1 MTKRLVALVLLLV
14 LGGVRAAPAKVET
27 VARDP
32 YLGAIVLD
40 ADTGQVIFEERADA
54 VGYPASVLKL
64 MDLLIILEKVQQGV
78 LKLEDPV
85 PVNAEASKIG
95 GSQVYLAEKE
105 VFSIDEMLYALM
117 IQSANDAATA
127 LAIKIAGSKDGF
139 VQLMNEKARA
149 LGMTHTRFASVH
161 GLPPSPGSGVDPDTT
176 SARDL
181 GLLARELCKYPDVFR
196 YTSTQVRWFRNNTF
210 EMRNHNKLL
219 GTVEGVDGFKT
230 GYFSAAGFS
239 IIATA
244 KREGVRIIAVVM
256 GSTSRQVRD
265 AKAAELLAK
274 GFLAVPRRPA
284 AAVTAPPAAPTP
296 AFSVTNATVTPDSVV
311 DDPVAGQTEE
321 EAAENTEGG
330 VEDEAP
336 AGGGWLKMVVGIVI
350 GAGVAF
356 GGMAFLNR
364 RRSNDKSDLLR

>member
-1 MTKRLVALVLLLV
+1 MFKRILSLAVLFV
-14 LGGVRAAPAKVET
+14 VVSCFSAVAKVQT
-27 VARDP
+27 VSRDP

-40 ADTGQVIFEERADA
+40 ADTGQVIFEDNADA

-64 MDLLIILEKVQQGV
+64 MDLLVILDKVQQGV
-78 LKLEDPV
+78 LRLEDLV
-85 PVNAEASKIG
+85 PVTAEASKIG

-127 LAIKIAGSKDGF
+127 LAIKVAGSKDGF
-139 VQLMNEKARA
+139 VQLMNEKARE
-149 LGMTHTRFASVH
+149 LGMKHTKFMTVH
-161 GLPPSPGSGVDPDTT
+161 GLPPSPGTNVEPDTT
-176 SARDL
+176 TARDL
-181 GLLARELCKYPDVFR
+181 SILARALCKYPDVFR
-196 YTSTQVRWFRNNTF
+196 YTSTQVRGFRNNTF

-230 GYFSAAGFS
+230 GYFTAAGFS

-244 KREGVRIIAVVM
+244 QREGVRIIAVVM

-274 GFLAVPRRPA
+274 GFLAVPRR
-284 AAVTAPPAAPTP
+284 AAPAP
-296 AFSVTNATVTPDSVV
+296 KPVV
-311 DDPVAGQTEE
+311 APVAPVTTNVPELAATTGGITEE

-330 VEDEAP
+330 IEQETP
-336 AGGGWLKMVVGIVI
+336 ARSGGWLKLVVGM
-350 GAGVAF
+350 ALGVAATIA
-356 GGMAFLNR
+356 GMTFLNR
-364 RRSNDKSDLLR
+364 RQRNDKEDLLR

>member
-1 MTKRLVALVLLLV
+1 MLNRILVLVALLALV
-14 LGGVRAAPAKVET
+14 SALPASAKVQT

-40 ADTGQVIFEERADA
+40 ADTGQVIFEDNADA

-64 MDLLIILEKVQQGV
+64 MDLLVILEKVQQGV
-78 LKLEDPV
+78 LRLDDPV
-85 PVNAEASKIG
+85 PVTAEASKIG

-105 VFSIDEMLYALM
+105 VFPLDEMLYALM
-117 IQSANDAATA
+117 VQSANDAATA

-139 VQLMNEKARA
+139 VQLMSEKAKT
-149 LGMTHTRFASVH
+149 LGMSRTKFQSVH
-161 GLPPSPGSGVDPDTT
+161 GLPPSPGTGTDPDTT
-176 SARDL
+176 TARDL
-181 GLLARELCKYPDVFR
+181 ATMARALCAYPEVFR

-219 GTVEGVDGFKT
+219 GTIEGVDGFKT
-230 GYFSAAGFS
+230 GYFTAAGFS

-244 KREGVRIIAVVM
+244 QREGVRIIAVVL
-256 GSTSRQVRD
+256 GSSSRQVRD

-284 AAVTAPPAAPTP
+284 PAAPISAVDPTS
-296 AFSVTNATVTPDSVV
+296 SVASISSVPSLNNAI
-311 DDPVAGQTEE
+311 TEE

-330 VEDEAP
+330 IEDDPP
-336 AGGGWLKMVVGIVI
+336 ACGSGWLKLVGGIVI
-350 GAGVAF
+350 GIIATLAF
-356 GGMAFLNR
+356 MTFLNR
-364 RRSNDKSDLLR
+364 PKRGDKDDLLR

>member
-1 MTKRLVALVLLLV
+1 MLNRCFLLALAFVFGSALAV
-14 LGGVRAAPAKVET
+14 SAKVET

-40 ADTGQVIFEERADA
+40 ADTGQVIYEDKADA

-78 LKLEDPV
+78 LRLEDPV
-85 PVNAEASKIG
+85 PVTAEASKMG

-105 VFSIDEMLYALM
+105 VFPLDEMLYALM

-127 LAIKIAGSKDGF
+127 LAIKVAGSKDAF

-149 LGMTHTRFASVH
+149 LGMTHTTFASVH
-161 GLPPSPGSGVDPDTT
+161 GLPPTPGSGLDPDVTT
-176 SARDL
+176 ARDL
-181 GLLARELCKYPDVFR
+181 ALLARELSKFPEVFR

-219 GTVEGVDGFKT
+219 GVVEGVDGFKT
-230 GYFSAAGFS
+230 GYFTAAGFS
-239 IIATA
+239 MVATA
-244 KREGVRIIAVVM
+244 KREGVRIIAVVL

-284 AAVTAPPAAPTP
+284 AALPEVTAPV
-296 AFSVTNATVTPDSVV
+296 VTNLPMVESTS
-311 DDPVAGQTEE
+311 PVISEE

-330 VEDEAP
+330 IEEEP
-336 AGGGWLKMVVGIVI
+336 AQSGGWLKMLVGVVVG
-350 GAGVAF
+350 VAVAV
-356 GGMAFLNR
+356 GGMAVLNR
-364 RRSNDKSDLLR
+364 RKRDDKADLLR

>member
-1 MTKRLVALVLLLV
+1 MLKRLFWVMLV
-14 LGGVRAAPAKVET
+14 LGVSGERLASAKIAT
-27 VARDP
+27 VSRDP

-40 ADTGQVIFEERADA
+40 ADTGQVVFEENADA

-64 MDLLIILEKVQQGV
+64 MDLLIILEKVKQGA
-78 LKLEDPV
+78 LRLDDPV
-85 PVNAEASKIG
+85 PVTAEASKMG

-105 VFSIDEMLYALM
+105 VFSLDEMLYAIM

-127 LAIKIAGSKDGF
+127 LAIKVAGSKDAF
-139 VQLMNEKARA
+139 IQLMNEKAKA
-149 LGMTHTRFASVH
+149 LGMTRTTFTSVH
-161 GLPPSPGSGVDPDTT
+161 GLPPSAGSGLQPDVTT
-176 SARDL
+176 ARDL
-181 GLLARELCKYPDVFR
+181 GILARELCKFPEVFR

-230 GYFSAAGFS
+230 GFFTAAGFS
-239 IIATA
+239 IVTTA
-244 KREGVRIIAVVM
+244 RREGVRIIAVVL
-256 GSTSRQVRD
+256 GSQSRQVRD
-265 AKAAELLAK
+265 AKAAELIAK

-284 AAVTAPPAAPTP
+284 VAAVAAAP
-296 AFSVTNATVTPDSVV
+296 V
-311 DDPVAGQTEE
+311 PVATHAAVSLEEAAGLTEE

-330 VEDEAP
+330 VEDEGSAS
-336 AGGGWLKMVVGIVI
+336 GGGWLKLGLGMVI
-350 GAGVAF
+350 GVAAAL

>member
-1 MTKRLVALVLLLV
+1 MQKRLVAAGLLV
-14 LGGVRAAPAKVET
+14 VFGLAWSASAKVPA

-32 YLGAIVLD
+32 YLGAVVLD
-40 ADTGQVIFEERADA
+40 ADTGQVIFEDNADA

-78 LKLEDPV
+78 LRLDDAV
-85 PVNAEASKIG
+85 PVTAEASKIG

-105 VFSIDEMLYALM
+105 VFPLDEMLYALM

-127 LAIKIAGSKDGF
+127 LAIKIAGSKEAF
-139 VQLMNEKARA
+139 VQLMNEKAKA
-149 LGMTHTRFASVH
+149 LGMTRTKFTSVH
-161 GLPPSPGSGVDPDTT
+161 GLPPSPTTGGEPDTT
-176 SARDL
+176 TARDL
-181 GLLARELCKYPDVFR
+181 SLLARELAKYPDVFR

-230 GYFSAAGFS
+230 GYFGAAGFS
-239 IIATA
+239 IVATA

-274 GFLAVPRRPA
+274 GFLAVPRRPQA
-284 AAVTAPPAAPTP
+284 AAPAVTPPVVSSTAVVTA
-296 AFSVTNATVTPDSVV
+296 V
-311 DDPVAGQTEE
+311 DMEGGISEE

-330 VEDEAP
+330 VEDYP
-336 AGGGWLKMVVGIVI
+336 ASSGGWLKLVLGVVI
-350 GAGVAF
+350 GVGVAV

-364 RRSNDKSDLLR
+364 RRSSDKSDLLR

>member
-1 MTKRLVALVLLLV
+1 MLKRIAVIFLMLAIGGALT
-14 LGGVRAAPAKVET
+14 APAKLST
-27 VARDP
+27 VSRDP

-40 ADTGQVIFEERADA
+40 ADTGQVIFEENADA

-64 MDLLIILEKVQQGV
+64 MDLLIILEKVKQGA

-85 PVNAEASKIG
+85 PVTAEASKMG

-105 VFSIDEMLYALM
+105 VFSLDEMLYAIM

-127 LAIKIAGSKDGF
+127 LAIKVGGSKDGF
-139 VQLMNEKARA
+139 IQLMNEKAKA
-149 LGMTHTRFASVH
+149 LGMTRTKFTSVH
-161 GLPPSPGSGVDPDTT
+161 GLPPSAGSGLEADVTT
-176 SARDL
+176 ARDL
-181 GLLARELCKYPDVFR
+181 GILARELCNYPEVFR

-219 GTVEGVDGFKT
+219 GAVEGVDGFKT
-230 GYFSAAGFS
+230 GFFAAAGFS
-239 IIATA
+239 IVATA

-256 GSTSRQVRD
+256 GSQSRQVRD
-265 AKAAELLAK
+265 AKASELLAK

-284 AAVTAPPAAPTP
+284 VASAPVPVLTNAAV
-296 AFSVTNATVTPDSVV
+296 SLDEAT
-311 DDPVAGQTEE
+311 GITEE

-330 VEDEAP
+330 VEDDGSES
-336 AGGGWLKMVVGIVI
+336 GGGWLKLGLGIVI
-350 GAGVAF
+350 GVATAL

-364 RRSNDKSDLLR
+364 RRSSDKSDLLR